1 MFWIESFGQV
11 VAQARRD
18 RNLSQ
23 YELADQADITRKT
36 LESVERGALV
46 PDPASL
52 KRLGEALETDIFVL
66 LQQAGASDDE
76 IAVFTGRA
84 SGKTAGGTLA
94 EVAPVLAPDTLDAA
108 ARSLAVHGI
117 DISAIVELAR
127 YLSSDATA
135 ALLSDADYDALN
147 PEMLEHLMPLLDAAS
162 KEIIFQ
168 KILDGELDYHLIECM
183 LPYSEYLIQQIEA
196 AVVYGVLDEGA
207 LKIVNEYMLSQDKKE
222 RH

>member
-1 MFWIESFGQV
+1 M
-11 VAQARRD
+11 
-18 RNLSQ
+18 
-23 YELADQADITRKT
+23 
-36 LESVERGALV
+36 
-46 PDPASL
+46 
-52 KRLGEALETDIFVL
+52 
-66 LQQAGASDDE
+66 
-76 IAVFTGRA
+76 
-84 SGKTAGGTLA
+84 
-94 EVAPVLAPDTLDAA
+94 LAPDTLDAA

-147 PEMLEHLMPLLDAAS
+147 PEMLEHLMPLLDASS

-207 LKIVNEYMLSQDKKE
+207 LKIVNDYMLAQDKKE
-222 RH
+222 K

>member
-1 MFWIESFGQV
+1 MFLSESFGK
-11 VAQARRD
+11 AIAAARRE
-18 RNLSQ
+18 RNLSP
-23 YELADQADITRKT
+23 YELADEADITRKT
-36 LESVERGALV
+36 LDSVEKGALV

-52 KRLGEALETDIFVL
+52 KRLGDALEVDIFVL
-66 LQQAGASDDE
+66 LQEAGASDEE
-76 IAVFTGRA
+76 IAVFTGRV
-84 SGKTAGGTLA
+84 SGKSAGNALA
-94 EVAPVLAPDTLDAA
+94 GAAPVLAPDTLDAA

-147 PEMLEHLMPLLDAAS
+147 PEMLEHLMPLLDASS

-222 RH
+222 KH

>member
-1 MFWIESFGQV
+1 MFRIESFAKAV
-11 VAQARRD
+11 SLLRREK
-18 RNLSQ
+18 NLSQ
-23 YELADQADITRKT
+23 FELADRADITRRT
-36 LESVERGALV
+36 LDSVERGTLM

-52 KRLGEALETDIFVL
+52 LRLGEALETDLFVL
-66 LQQAGASDDE
+66 LQEAGATDDE

-84 SGKTAGGTLA
+84 SGKSAATALA
-94 EVAPVLAPDTLDAA
+94 GAAPMLAPDTLDAA

-147 PEMLEHLMPLLDAAS
+147 PEMLEHLMPLLDASS

-207 LKIVNEYMLSQDKKE
+207 LKIVNDYMLAQDKKE
-222 RH
+222 K

>member
-1 MFWIESFGQV
+1 MFRIESFAKA
-11 VAQARRD
+11 VALLRREK
-18 RNLSQ
+18 NLSQ
-23 YELADQADITRKT
+23 FELADRADITRRT
-36 LESVERGALV
+36 LDSVERGTLM
-46 PDPASL
+46 PDPAAL
-52 KRLGEALETDIFVL
+52 LRLGEALETDLFVL
-66 LQQAGASDDE
+66 LQEAGATDDE

-84 SGKTAGGTLA
+84 SGKSAANALAGA
-94 EVAPVLAPDTLDAA
+94 APMLAPDTLDAA

-147 PEMLEHLMPLLDAAS
+147 PEMLEHLMPLLDASS

-207 LKIVNEYMLSQDKKE
+207 LKIVNDYMLAQDKKE
-222 RH
+222 K